1 MKYSRQREL
10 VREAVEKS
18 SIHPTADEVYQEVR
32 KREPTISLATVYR
45 NLNQLSENHLIRR
58 VVVPGDS
65 DHFDHTLKEHEH
77 MICTQCGCVVDI
89 WPKSSLW
96 EYFSGMEEAQITGY
110 DLTLYGI
117 CKDCAQKQS
126 GAAEKLT
133 QQE

>member
-58 VVVPGDS
+58 VVVPGYRRN
-65 DHFDHTLKEHEH
+65 TLAHGE
-77 MICTQCGCVVDI
+77 
-89 WPKSSLW
+89 L
-96 EYFSGMEEAQITGY
+96 
-110 DLTLYGI
+110 
-117 CKDCAQKQS
+117 
-126 GAAEKLT
+126 GARHVLPRQGSTAKGAGKR
-133 QQE
+133 Q